1 MIATNKEAAEWENPA
16 RLFERSSYTLPK
28 TTSTV

>member
-1 MIATNKEAAEWENPA
+1 MIATNKEAAEWEHSV
-16 RLFERSSYTLPK
+16 RLLEGSSYTLPK